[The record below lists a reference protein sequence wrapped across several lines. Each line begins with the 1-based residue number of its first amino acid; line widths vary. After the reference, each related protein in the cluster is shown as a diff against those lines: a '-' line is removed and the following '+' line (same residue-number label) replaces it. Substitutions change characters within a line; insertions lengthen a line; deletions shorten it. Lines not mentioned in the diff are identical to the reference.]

1 MDKKRKNLQNG
12 ICMNG
17 MLNQT
22 LNIFEHF
29 LGVELRFREGGR

>member
-12 ICMNG
+12 ICMDG

-22 LNIFEHF
+22 LNIEHF